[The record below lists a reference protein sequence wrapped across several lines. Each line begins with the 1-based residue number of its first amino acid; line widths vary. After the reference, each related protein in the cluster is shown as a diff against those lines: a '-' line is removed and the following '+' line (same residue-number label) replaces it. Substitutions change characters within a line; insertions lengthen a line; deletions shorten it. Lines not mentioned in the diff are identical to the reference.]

1 MNKKFDIIEYIKTSI
16 KNYDNR
22 CCSKTDLID
31 TIRNAISKGSW
42 QMHCDGKEVIN
53 NSIKGFDFDGNPQT
67 YYVISEWCREEED

>member
-31 TIRNAISKGSW
+31 TIRNAIFKGSW
-42 QMHCDGKEVIN
+42 QIHCDGKEVIN
-53 NSIKGFDFDGNPQT
+53 NSIKVFDF
-67 YYVISEWCREEED
+67 VIEITMSRMVSNERY